1 MAEEQYSVGIIFSHA
16 NDLEIIKESIIK
28 IKPDSINVDY
38 IHYSDASQDS
48 LNQSKFD
55 LIFYYVTEENQTGV
69 DEFIDLTEK
78 ISGLPVSVLFNN
90 YSTGISDQFL
100 QHKNVETLYI
110 EQLTRLSFDASV
122 KRIIG
127 LHRLNLDSQYLKRN
141 LHQSDIVFL
150 NSIRGYD
157 DGIIIVNKK
166 GFVHF
171 INPACMNK
179 FGIHPEF
186 ILGQTLS
193 SELFIDTVR
202 EVDVS
207 VFGGDRGTVEM
218 RVGNLV
224 WDDEECHILILRDI
238 SEQKE
243 SQQQLSAFRL
253 ASEHS
258 PIPVLITDKK
268 GIIIYI
274 NPQFTEVTGYR
285 ESEIL
290 GKNPR
295 ILNSGT
301 HKTEF
306 YEELWSTILSGNIWS
321 KEICNR
327 KKDGQIYWEKQ
338 TIIPVTDA
346 KKEIT
351 HFISLRVDD
360 MERKRAEDA
369 LRKAESLKSVQE
381 LAGGVAHEF
390 SQPLQALTISMSLME
405 QSAGSSPYFPK
416 AQKMIQR
423 IIELVD
429 NLKSI
434 TTIKKQDYLDTK
446 IIDIKA
452 SSNRKIIEN
461 MKKRI
466 LLIDDQKEVLETLVE
481 SLNMAGFIC
490 DGAEDG
496 LSALE
501 YIGSNQY
508 QLILSDVDMPGMHG
522 IDLFKKIRE
531 INYPAYFVFMT
542 GYEIDEEINKILKQ
556 ADGFINK
563 PFQLSELIN
572 LVSRFIKADENSTGS
587 F

>member
-1 MAEEQYSVGIIFSHA
+1 MSEEQFSVGIIFSHA
-16 NDLEIIKESIIK
+16 NELEIIKKSILIL
-28 IKPDSINVDY
+28 KPDSIKFDY
-38 IHYSDASQDS
+38 IHFGDADRISSES
-48 LNQSKFD
+48 LKFD
-55 LIFYYVTEENQTGV
+55 LIFYYVREENQSGI
-69 DEFIDLTEK
+69 DQFIDLTEK
-78 ISGLPVSVLFNN
+78 VSGLPVSALFDK
-90 YSTGISDQFL
+90 YVTGISDQFII
-100 QHKNVETLYI
+100 HKNIETLYLD
-110 EQLTRLSFDASV
+110 QLTRLSFLASV
-122 KRIIG
+122 KRIIR

-150 NSIRGYD
+150 KSIRGYD

-166 GFVHF
+166 GFVHL
-171 INPACMNK
+171 INPACQKK
-179 FGIHPEF
+179 FGIRPEI
-186 ILGQTLS
+186 ILGHTLS
-193 SELFIDTVR
+193 SELFSDSVR

-207 VFGGDRGTVEM
+207 VFGGDKGTVEM
-218 RVGNLV
+218 HVGNLV
-224 WDDEECHILILRDI
+224 WDNEECYVLILRDI
-238 SEQKE
+238 GDQKE
-243 SQQQLSAFRL
+243 TEQQLSAFKL
-253 ASEHS
+253 AIEHN
-258 PIPVLITDKK
+258 PTPVLITDKK
-268 GIIIYI
+268 GIIIYV

-285 ESEIL
+285 KREIL
-290 GKNPR
+290 GKLPR

-301 HKTEF
+301 HTKEF

-321 KEICNR
+321 NEICNR

-338 TIIPVTDA
+338 TIIPVIDNN
-346 KKEIT
+346 KEIT
-351 HFISLRVDD
+351 HFVSLRVDD
-360 MERKRAEDA
+360 MERKRAEEA

-405 QSAGSSPYFPK
+405 QSAGASPYFPK
-416 AQKMIQR
+416 AQKMIRR

-452 SSNRKIIEN
+452 SSNRKILEN
-461 MKKRI
+461 QKKRI

-481 SLNMAGFIC
+481 SLNLAGFMC
-490 DGAEDG
+490 DGAADG

-542 GYEIDEEINKILKQ
+542 GYEIDEDINEILKQ

-563 PFQLSELIN
+563 PFQLSDLVN
-572 LVSRFIKADENSTGS
+572 LVSRYIATDKNSTGS
-587 F
+587 S